1 MSAAAPVI
9 VRLEEL
15 GRRFGDLV
23 AVDRLSLEVH
33 RGEMFGLI
41 GPDGAGKTT
50 TLRMVLGILAPGSGS
65 VETCGLSPTRQRRDL
80 SQKVGYLSQLLSVR
94 RPLRR
99 REHRLLRRDP

>member
-1 MSAAAPVI
+1 MSAGAPVI

-15 GRRFGDLV
+15 SRRFGDLV

-50 TLRMVLGILAPGSGS
+50 TLRMVLGILAPASGS
-65 VETCGLSPTRQRRDL
+65 VETRRGALSAFI
-80 SQKVGYLSQLLSVR
+80 
-94 RPLRR
+94 
-99 REHRLLRRDP
+99 